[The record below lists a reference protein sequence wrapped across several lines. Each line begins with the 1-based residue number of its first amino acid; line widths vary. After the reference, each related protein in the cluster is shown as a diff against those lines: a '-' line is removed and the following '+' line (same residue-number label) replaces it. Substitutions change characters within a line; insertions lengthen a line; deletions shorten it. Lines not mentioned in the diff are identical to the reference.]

1 MTLDSL
7 AIRVPTLKMEVA
19 GSCKM
24 SVPIYRTTQHH
35 ILKGHNLTKRTVI
48 SSNTQV
54 NSMNIPCKF
63 NRPE

>member
-7 AIRVPTLKMEVA
+7 TIRVPTLKMEVA
-19 GSCKM
+19 GSCKT

-35 ILKGHNLTKRTVI
+35 ILKGHNLTKCTAI
-48 SSNTQV
+48 SSNIQV
-54 NSMNIPCKF
+54 KSVNIPRKF